1 MSKNTKTYVLLGIV
15 LLIWGVIGF
24 RIASTLSSEPEVE
37 VLAKRMSFNQ
47 IELSVQDT
55 FLVKANYRDP
65 FLGTLPKAKENK
77 KARKVLKKQTFD
89 LDVRFTGSMV
99 NQGSGKRIYFV
110 TVNGQQYLLQ
120 KGKKADEMLLVS
132 GNANHIMVRYKGITK
147 RIELQ
152 S

>member
-15 LLIWGVIGF
+15 LLIWGIIGF
-24 RIASTLSSEPEVE
+24 RIASTLSSDPEVE
-37 VLAKRMSFNQ
+37 VFTKKMAFRQ
-47 IELSVQDT
+47 IEMSVQDT

-65 FLGTLPKAKENK
+65 FLGTLLKAKENK
-77 KARKVLKKQTFD
+77 KGRTVIKKETFD

-99 NQGSGKRIYFV
+99 NQGSGMRIYFV

-120 KGKKADEMLLVS
+120 KGKKAKEMLLVS
-132 GNANHIMVRYKGITK
+132 GNEKYITVRYRGITK